1 MKQAH
6 PVAGWACFVSAGYL
20 LELAVALGLSAF
32 VELGFA
38 LVELGLGAEVELGLA
53 DVELD
58 LGADVEL
65 GLGADVELGFGAV
78 VDRDVAWVRRGA
90 AACTELDGATYAA
103 RPVLGYIVTVE
114 PLAALLPEDGEV
126 NAIRPANIRE
136 SCADPSCT
144 LNPADSSIDFAF
156 SGL

>member
-6 PVAGWACFVSAGYL
+6 PVAGWACLVSAGYL

-38 LVELGLGAEVELGLA
+38 LVELGLGAEVELGL
-53 DVELD
+53 
-58 LGADVEL
+58 ADVEL

>member
-1 MKQAH
+1 M
-6 PVAGWACFVSAGYL
+6 VSAGYL

-53 DVELD
+53 DVEL
-58 LGADVEL
+58 
-65 GLGADVELGFGAV
+65 GLGADVELVFGAV